1 MSQHT
6 HTSDDFIG
14 QRQRRIA
21 NLNELTKRGI
31 SCYPAQSK
39 KDTNHAA
46 VHAEYAELK
55 DATLTLAG
63 RIMKWRK
70 MGKLIFLDLV
80 DETGKIQICIKLDDY
95 QVSVTSSTSGAQRTD
110 QTLLWEELTYLDLY
124 DFVQVTGTLG
134 ETQSGEVTLF
144 AQKVVI
150 LAKTIR
156 PFPIRLRIKNLAFAD
171 GTSTWQYIHQCLT
184 WSREKPGFGRRSVQ
198 FF

>member
-70 MGKLIFLDLV
+70 
-80 DETGKIQICIKLDDY
+80 
-95 QVSVTSSTSGAQRTD
+95 
-110 QTLLWEELTYLDLY
+110 LLKCY
-124 DFVQVTGTLG
+124 F
-134 ETQSGEVTLF
+134 
-144 AQKVVI
+144 
-150 LAKTIR
+150 
-156 PFPIRLRIKNLAFAD
+156 
-171 GTSTWQYIHQCLT
+171 
-184 WSREKPGFGRRSVQ
+184 
-198 FF
+198 